1 MAKPGERA
9 AKRRGQGAAGRGPGE
24 DPIGQ
29 LVAQWEPERP
39 DLDLRTMATV
49 GRLLG
54 VGRLVG
60 AELGAMAAEH
70 GLDVSE
76 ADLLFTLRRSGSPYR
91 LTPSELSRS
100 LLVSSGTLT
109 SRLDRLER
117 KGLVRRA
124 ANPAD
129 RRSVEV
135 VLTDAGRELV
145 DGVVSEHV
153 RNEQEMLSV
162 LSEREIDD
170 LNRLTV
176 KLLAHL
182 SERGRAGRHR

>member
-1 MAKPGERA
+1 V
-9 AKRRGQGAAGRGPGE
+9 AKRGGRGGGSSPGD

-29 LVAQWEPERP
+29 LVAQWEQERP

-49 GRLLG
+49 ARLLG
-54 VGRLVG
+54 VGRLVDG
-60 AELGAMAAEH
+60 ELGAMAAEH
-70 GLDVSE
+70 GLEVPE
-76 ADLLFTLRRSGSPYR
+76 ADLLFTLRRSGAPYR
-91 LTPSELSRS
+91 LTPSALSRS

-117 KGLVRRA
+117 KGLVQRA

-135 VLTDAGRELV
+135 VLTEAGRELV

-182 SERGRAGRHR
+182 SERAAREH

>member
-1 MAKPGERA
+1 MAKRH
-9 AKRRGQGAAGRGPGE
+9 GPGD

-29 LVAQWEPERP
+29 LVSQWEAERP

-49 GRLLG
+49 ARLLG

-60 AELGAMAAEH
+60 AELAAMAAEH
-70 GLDVSE
+70 GLEVPE
-76 ADLLFTLRRSGSPYR
+76 ADLLFTLRRAGAPYR
-91 LTPSELSRS
+91 LTPSALSRS

-117 KGLVRRA
+117 KGLVERA

-135 VLTDAGRELV
+135 VLTEAGRKLV

-153 RNEQEMLSV
+153 RNEREMLSV
-162 LSEREIDD
+162 LNDREIDD

-182 SERGRAGRHR
+182 SERKRDGHHR